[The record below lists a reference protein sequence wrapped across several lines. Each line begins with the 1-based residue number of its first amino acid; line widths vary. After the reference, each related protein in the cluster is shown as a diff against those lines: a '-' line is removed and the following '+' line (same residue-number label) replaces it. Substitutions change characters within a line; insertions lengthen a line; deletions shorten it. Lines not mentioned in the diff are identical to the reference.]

1 MSTVGRRCIF
11 LSCVVFICT
20 ALFQDINAQ
29 NISGKVLN
37 AFTKEPISFASVY
50 WKKANQGG
58 ITDSAGGFKIKL
70 SNWPKDT
77 LVVSY
82 VGYDNLFYPFNMLRA
97 DSSLILYMKEVKMND
112 VIVVKSKFS
121 KGLRWWKQIVAN
133 KKKQQSL
140 SI

>member
-1 MSTVGRRCIF
+1 M
-11 LSCVVFICT
+11 
-20 ALFQDINAQ
+20 FQDINAQ
-29 NISGKVLN
+29 NIRGKVLN

-58 ITDSAGGFKIKL
+58 ITDSVGGFNIKL
-70 SNWPKDT
+70 SSWPKDT

-82 VGYDNLFYPFNMLRA
+82 VGYDNLFHSFNKLHA
-97 DSSLILYMKEVKMND
+97 DSTLVLYMKEVKMND
-112 VIVVKSKFS
+112 GIVVKSKFS
-121 KGLRWWKQIVAN
+121 KGIRWWKQIVAN